1 MKISDFTV
9 QFSHYFSCIPLDE
22 LKYVEPKCYVQ
33 TITMNLF
40 ISSQAEKSQ
49 KLLKRNALSSG
60 RKALNSL
67 MYVWLWGKGEMWKF
81 HIQYR
86 SSNRILEKSNLMKT
100 IQSQWFSGL
109 WLEKAIM
116 CSTENY
122 AVGCY
127 NSRCVLVCKIRIYT
141 AVIMNSQNGGE
152 YAKPMLIHGL

>member
-67 MYVWLWGKGEMWKF
+67 MYV
-81 HIQYR
+81 
-86 SSNRILEKSNLMKT
+86 
-100 IQSQWFSGL
+100 
-109 WLEKAIM
+109 
-116 CSTENY
+116 
-122 AVGCY
+122 
-127 NSRCVLVCKIRIYT
+127 
-141 AVIMNSQNGGE
+141 
-152 YAKPMLIHGL
+152 